1 MQILDR
7 VIGGRDN
14 AALRALVRDNLSSAI
29 ERVQVT
35 PLIGRV
41 LEMLVVNDPDDTLL
55 SGLVELAQRKFD
67 ENRGNLRE
75 TVGARTPWWLPG
87 FVDERIYKQL
97 VTEVERGEQLKHDL
111 LRHPQLRRYLNAVT
125 RDVSA
130 FFTSEV
136 RDPDSAFRTRISDA
150 LVGMGEGLARE
161 PALRDEINASLRDAG
176 IYVLTRYR
184 NRITHV
190 VSDTVSGW
198 DANTAADLIEQRVG
212 RDLQFIRINGTLVGG
227 LAGLTLYTLWHALM

>member
-1 MQILDR
+1 M
-7 VIGGRDN
+7 
-14 AALRALVRDNLSSAI
+14 
-29 ERVQVT
+29 
-35 PLIGRV
+35 
-41 LEMLVVNDPDDTLL
+41 
-55 SGLVELAQRKFD
+55 
-67 ENRGNLRE
+67 
-75 TVGARTPWWLPG
+75 
-87 FVDERIYKQL
+87 
-97 VTEVERGEQLKHDL
+97 
-111 LRHPQLRRYLNAVT
+111 RRYLNAVT